1 MELYMRIKVIAILLI
16 LLFYNSSVSSQTKSK
31 YIPMREYKGQT
42 IWDIANVKEE
52 NIDIGLWSLIIAKEY
67 DNSIDINKYLEM
79 LDNYSE
85 EIKRMLAGRNKDMEK
100 FLATKMFIYDSGKW
114 NDEKPFS
121 YDLDDPLGQIPENQL
136 LSTYLET
143 RKGNCVS
150 MPTLFLALMERVDP
164 NVPFH
169 GVNAPLHLFCRL
181 KDRQTGD
188 VWNVEAT
195 NNGSPARNQWYI
207 DQMDITQEAVDSG
220 IYLKQLSKKDYIAE
234 LINILIRKERYKENY
249 EKALQY
255 TELSLRLS
263 PNSINGLVH
272 KSALL
277 AWKGYELQKAL
288 KMKGEDRISPDDH
301 KKLEAY
307 SIESEKYWNKGLSLG
322 WRPETKEQRDKYLNE
337 IKNELKNRK
346 E

>member
-1 MELYMRIKVIAILLI
+1 MRIKFTISFLI
-16 LLFYNSSVSSQTKSK
+16 FLFYNSTVNSQTKIN
-31 YIPMREYKGQT
+31 YIPISEYKGQT
-42 IWDIANVKEE
+42 IRDVENVKEE
-52 NIDIGLWSLIIAKEY
+52 NIDIGLWALIIAKEY
-67 DNSIDINKYLEM
+67 DNSIEINKYLKM
-79 LDNYSE
+79 LENYSE
-85 EIKRMLAGRNKDMEK
+85 EIKRMLADRTKDMDK

-121 YDLDDPLGQIPENQL
+121 YDLDDPLGNIPENQL
-136 LSTYLET
+136 LNTYLET

-164 NVPFH
+164 NVPFY

-181 KDRQTGD
+181 IDRQTGD

-207 DQMDITQEAVDSG
+207 EQMNITQEAVNNG
-220 IYLKQLSKKDYIAE
+220 IYLEQLSKKEYIAE
-234 LINILIRKERYKENY
+234 LINILIRKERHKENY

-263 PNSINGLVH
+263 PNSINGLIQ

-277 AWKGYELQKAL
+277 AWKGYELMESLKKKGDSEISVDDQK
-288 KMKGEDRISPDDH
+288 KQ
-301 KKLEAY
+301 LEAY
-307 SIESEKYWNKGLSLG
+307 SLESKKYWEKGLSFG

>member
-1 MELYMRIKVIAILLI
+1 VNL
-16 LLFYNSSVSSQTKSK
+16 QTESK

-42 IWDIANVKEE
+42 IWDIENVKEE
-52 NIDIGLWSLIIAKEY
+52 NIDIGLWALIIAKEY
-67 DNSIDINKYLEM
+67 DNSIEINKYLKM
-79 LDNYSE
+79 LDKYSE
-85 EIKRMLAGRNKDMEK
+85 EIKRMLAGRTKDMEK
-100 FLATKMFIYDSGKW
+100 CLATKMFIYDSGKW

-121 YDLDDPLGQIPENQL
+121 YDLEDPLGNIPENQL
-136 LSTYLET
+136 LNTYLET

-150 MPTLFLALMERVDP
+150 MPTLFLALMERVDS
-164 NVPFH
+164 NVPFY

-181 KDRQTGD
+181 NDRQTGD

-207 DQMDITQEAVDSG
+207 EQMNITQEAVNNS
-220 IYLKQLSKKDYIAE
+220 IYLEQLSKKEYIAE
-234 LINILIRKERYKENY
+234 LINILIRKERHKENY

-263 PNSINGLVH
+263 PNSINGLVQ
-272 KSALL
+272 KSSLL
-277 AWKGYELQKAL
+277 AWKGYELMESL
-288 KMKGEDRISPDDH
+288 KKKGDGGISIDDH
-301 KKLEAY
+301 KKLEEY
-307 SIESEKYWNKGLSLG
+307 SIESKKYWDKGLSLG